1 MSLLQGNVPFM
12 LCRIIDLCKSLTEFI
27 WRMRMNDRIKV
38 GRYNLEFNKILDIDY
53 EELDIYS
60 SDGLIKHMKKRNHK
74 NCLKYIENI
83 PDIINNP
90 DYIGINPKE
99 TERSVELIKQ
109 YEDNVMLG
117 IKLDADEKYYYVSTM
132 FEIQESKIERRLHS
146 DRIKK
151 FSVDTSEKK

>member
-1 MSLLQGNVPFM
+1 MI
-12 LCRIIDLCKSLTEFI
+12 CKIIDLCKSLTECI

-53 EELDIYS
+53 EELDIYRFN
-60 SDGLIKHMKKRNHK
+60 GLIKHMKKRDHE

-99 TERSVELIKQ
+99 TECSVELIKQ

-146 DRIKK
+146 GRIKK
-151 FSVDTSEKK
+151 ISIDTSEKK

>member
-12 LCRIIDLCKSLTEFI
+12 LCRIIDLCKPLTEFI

-60 SDGLIKHMKKRNHK
+60 SNGLIKHMKKRNHK

-109 YEDNVMLG
+109 YGDNVIFIM
-117 IKLDADEKYYYVSTM
+117 
-132 FEIQESKIERRLHS
+132 
-146 DRIKK
+146 
-151 FSVDTSEKK
+151 